1 MLHGLLQ
8 FLSNHGIPQGVVIQA
23 TFYGIAGLTTLF
35 ALFVVMSRDIFHSAV
50 FLVLTLLGV
59 ACVYLYLDAEF
70 LAGVQILIYI
80 GAIMTL
86 FIFAIMLTSDTK
98 VKLARRINLR
108 LALSAA
114 ASFAIFAIFLKIIRL
129 DAWQPQVLDPA
140 PLGLAQ
146 IGKSLMTDFG
156 LPFEV
161 ISLVSLAALIGAIV
175 IGRVEKK

>member
-8 FLSNHGIPQGVVIQA
+8 FLSNHGIPQGLVIQA
-23 TFYGIAGLTTLF
+23 TFYGIAGLTVLF
-35 ALFVVMSRDIFHSAV
+35 AFLVVMSRDIFHSAV
-50 FLVLTLLGV
+50 FLVLTLFGV

-86 FIFAIMLTSDTK
+86 FIFAIMLTSDAKTR
-98 VKLARRINLR
+98 LARKIDLRI
-108 LALSAA
+108 ALSAGA
-114 ASFAIFAIFLKIIRL
+114 ALAIFAIFLKIIRL
-129 DAWQPQVLDPA
+129 DAWQPQTLSPT
-140 PLGLAQ
+140 PLGLTQ

-161 ISLVSLAALIGAIV
+161 ISLLSLAALVGAIV
-175 IGRVEKK
+175 IGKVEKK

>member
-1 MLHGLLQ
+1 MHGLLQ
-8 FLSNHGIPQGVVIQA
+8 LLSDNGIPQALIIQT
-23 TFYGIAGLTTLF
+23 TFYGIAGLTVLF
-35 ALFVVMSRDIFHSAV
+35 AFLVVMSRDIFHSAV

-86 FIFAIMLTSDTK
+86 FIFAIMLTSDSK
-98 VKLARRINLR
+98 AKLARKIDLRI
-108 LALSAA
+108 ALSGAA
-114 ASFAIFAIFLKIIRL
+114 AFAIFAIFLKIIRL
-129 DAWQPQVLDPA
+129 DAWQPQILGATPLD
-140 PLGLAQ
+140 LTKL
-146 IGKSLMTDFG
+146 GKSLMTDFG

-161 ISLVSLAALIGAIV
+161 ISLVSLAALVGAIF